1 MVSALLLEAEIETQ
15 RKGAPIMWTIIM
27 QPGFANAIVDF
38 TGVLS
43 PLLVGLGGLMALS
56 VLFIVS
62 FWFSV
67 LLFV

>member
-1 MVSALLLEAEIETQ
+1 
-15 RKGAPIMWTIIM
+15 MWTIIM

-56 VLFIVS
+56 VGMIVALAIREQRAQTTP
-62 FWFSV
+62 V
-67 LLFV
+67 VKPTPVEYREAA